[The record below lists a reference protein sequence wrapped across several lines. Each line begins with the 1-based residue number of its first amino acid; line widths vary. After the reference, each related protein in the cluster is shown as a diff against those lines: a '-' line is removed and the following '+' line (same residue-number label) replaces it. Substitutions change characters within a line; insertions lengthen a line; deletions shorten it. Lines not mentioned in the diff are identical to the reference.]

1 MLNWADFHGRFDAPK
16 KYKSMAEKHDIP
28 MNAFQMVSDAP
39 YVYVELADG
48 SQGKIKEGDLFSLL
62 FQMKGTFVGDL
73 NDLKENGVFY
83 TTGNTINGYNTG
95 ILLCFALDGAV
106 IQISTS
112 VFNSNIGYRTLLYNN
127 GKWDQ
132 WTDWMAISFT

>member
-1 MLNWADFHGRFDAPK
+1 MRSVSGISFAPK
-16 KYKSMAEKHDIP
+16 MYKSMAEKHDIP

-132 WTDWMAISFT
+132 WTDWRAISFT

>member
-1 MLNWADFHGRFDAPK
+1 MADKR
-16 KYKSMAEKHDIP
+16 
-28 MNAFQMVSDAP
+28 MNEFQQVADTE
-39 YVYVELADG
+39 YVYAEDVNG
-48 SQGKIKEGDLFSLL
+48 SQVKIKKNDLFSLF
-62 FQMKGTFVGDL
+62 FQLKETFAGDL

-132 WTDWMAISFT
+132 WTDWRAISFT